1 MKVGDIV
8 KRASPQNA
16 QESAGRYVLVE
27 HHGTEGTI
35 RLVGDAPSHAGQRIA
50 LSELVLAENAP
61 LVVDPADD

>member
-8 KRASPQNA
+8 KRGSPRTQG
-16 QESAGRYVLVE
+16 ESVRYVLIE

-35 RLVGDAPSHAGQRIA
+35 RRISEAASHPGERVA

-61 LVVDPADD
+61 RVIDPIDD